1 MMRTTDKELL
11 STMAVT
17 AEQKRGL
24 VEKFR
29 TNEKDTGSADV
40 QIAVLTERINQL
52 TEHLRKFTKDHHSRR
67 GLIMMVSKRNRL
79 LRYLA
84 NNDYARYQAILGA
97 LGLRK

>member
-1 MMRTTDKELL
+1 MDKELL

-17 AEQKRGL
+17 QEQKREL

-29 TNEKDTGSADV
+29 INDKDTGSADV
-40 QIAVLTERINQL
+40 QISILTKRIDQL
-52 TEHLRKFTKDHHSRR
+52 TDHLRKFKKDHHSRR
-67 GLIMMVSKRNRL
+67 GLMMMVSKRNRL

-84 NNDYARYQAILGA
+84 DNDYTRYQAILGV

>member
-1 MMRTTDKELL
+1 
-11 STMAVT
+11 MAVT
-17 AEQKRGL
+17 QVQKREL

-29 TNEKDTGSADV
+29 INEKDTGSADV
-40 QIAVLTERINQL
+40 QIAVLTKRIDQL
-52 TEHLRKFTKDHHSRR
+52 TDHLRKFQKDHHSRR
-67 GLIMMVSKRNRL
+67 GLMMMVSKRNRL

>member
-1 MMRTTDKELL
+1 
-11 STMAVT
+11 MAVT
-17 AEQKRGL
+17 QEQKREI

-29 TNEKDTGSADV
+29 INQKDTGSADV
-40 QIAVLTERINQL
+40 QIAVLTKRIDQL
-52 TEHLRKFTKDHHSRR
+52 TEHLRKFVKDHHSRR

-84 NNDYARYQAILGA
+84 NTDYARYQTILGA

>member
-1 MMRTTDKELL
+1 MHKE
-11 STMAVT
+11 SFWTMAVT
-17 AEQKRGL
+17 QEQKREL

-29 TNEKDTGSADV
+29 INEKDTGSADV
-40 QIAVLTERINQL
+40 QIAVLTRRIDEL
-52 TEHLRKFTKDHHSRR
+52 TEHLRRFQKDNHSRR
-67 GLIMMVSKRNRL
+67 GLMMMVSKRNRL

>member
-1 MMRTTDKELL
+1 
-11 STMAVT
+11 MAVT
-17 AEQKRGL
+17 QVEKREL

-29 TNEKDTGSADV
+29 INEKDTGSADV
-40 QIAVLTERINQL
+40 QIAVLTKRIDQL
-52 TEHLRKFTKDHHSRR
+52 TDHLRKFQKDHHSRR
-67 GLIMMVSKRNRL
+67 GLMMMVSKRNRL

>member
-1 MMRTTDKELL
+1 
-11 STMAVT
+11 MAVT
-17 AEQKRGL
+17 QEQKREL

-29 TNEKDTGSADV
+29 INEKDTGSADV
-40 QIAVLTERINQL
+40 QIAVLTKRIDHL
-52 TEHLRKFTKDHHSRR
+52 TDHLRNFKKDHHSRR
-67 GLIMMVSKRNRL
+67 GLMMMVSKRNRL

>member
-1 MMRTTDKELL
+1 
-11 STMAVT
+11 MAVT
-17 AEQKRGL
+17 QEQKREL

-29 TNEKDTGSADV
+29 INEKDTGSADV
-40 QIAVLTERINQL
+40 QIAVLTERIDEL
-52 TEHLRKFTKDHHSRR
+52 TEHLRRFRKDNHSRR
-67 GLIMMVSKRNRL
+67 GLMMMVSKRNRL